1 VVKEAMEGVMRLD
14 VPLVV
19 NTVTGESLAKV

>member
-1 VVKEAMEGVMRLD
+1 MEGVMRLD

-19 NTVTGESLAKV
+19 NTVVGENLAKV